1 MKRIMNILFLSCL
14 KASALIEKKLHFSLT
29 FQERL
34 QLRIHKMMCEACT
47 LYEKQSEFLEQAIGS
62 HHKPGKDQGDLD
74 KLKAII
80 AKKLAEQKPAK

>member
-34 QLRIHKMMCEACT
+34 QLRMHKMMCEACT
-47 LYEKQSEFLEQAIGS
+47 RYEKQSVFLEHGIAS

-74 KLKAII
+74 QLKAII
-80 AKKLAEQKPAK
+80 VKKLAEQNIK